1 MIPRPARGAII
12 SHSSFCRAM
21 KDGANTK
28 TSSEAQSTP
37 ALRNTD
43 RTKIPHNLPSRPSRG
58 QGHSPDPLPSLAR
71 SIIHAQLLPVAPSS
85 PESRLP
91 RSLPCLLLRLLLRL
105 LIATFPSSSF
115 AYSRTCFVFCA
126 NPDHRTA
133 GDVVRH
139 GALEEPLPSFLP
151 FSLNSL
157 LRVLFWAM
165 MIGLSPS
172 CGGGLDFGLN
182 RSSAAAPL
190 LHSTSSFLFPFCAAA
205 ALIRSNSLP
214 SSFTLDVGPTLTDAR
229 YTQQAGPKRAGTVS
243 RVARCANHVRTT

>member
-172 CGGGLDFGLN
+172 CGGG
-182 RSSAAAPL
+182 
-190 LHSTSSFLFPFCAAA
+190 AAA
-205 ALIRSNSLP
+205 ASISASIDPPPPRPSCTLLPLSSSLFAP
-214 SSFTLDVGPTLTDAR
+214 PPR
-229 YTQQAGPKRAGTVS
+229 
-243 RVARCANHVRTT
+243 